1 MHGNTQTST
10 LPPFH
15 KTRHMSNLISELL
28 SSLKIHK
35 SLNSR
40 LGGVHLELTGDITE
54 DGLSVTE
61 CLGGSMRLEE
71 ESLGLRFESHCDPRL
86 NFEQS
91 LGKHSLRV
99 TVLRIDRL
107 ISRVVERLQ
116 ISPSCYLKRQVL
128 IEEGNRVRRI
138 TSWSRNWRVVQ
149 TVSLAENLHP
159 SSSTVTLSI
168 CNHFSLNSQII
179 RTIAIELSSLSDQS
193 TFALS
198 FSRSSLTVYP
208 NVRKGER
215 KESFVIRQEGEKR
228 YT

>member
-1 MHGNTQTST
+1 MLNSYVFSSLTLLVDNESLSLKIWNVQVEQLLPDHIRAVQESGHPVIWISDPMHGNTQTST

-91 LGKHSLRV
+91 LGKHR
-99 TVLRIDRL
+99 T
-107 ISRVVERLQ
+107 
-116 ISPSCYLKRQVL
+116 
-128 IEEGNRVRRI
+128 
-138 TSWSRNWRVVQ
+138 
-149 TVSLAENLHP
+149 SLA
-159 SSSTVTLSI
+159 TL
-168 CNHFSLNSQII
+168 
-179 RTIAIELSSLSDQS
+179 
-193 TFALS
+193 
-198 FSRSSLTVYP
+198 P
-208 NVRKGER
+208 G
-215 KESFVIRQEGEKR
+215 
-228 YT
+228 

>member
-1 MHGNTQTST
+1 MLNSYVFSSLTLLVDNESLSLKIWNVQVEQLLPDHIRAVQESGHPVIWISDPMHGNTQTST

-91 LGKHSLRV
+91 LGKHRTSLPTR
-99 TVLRIDRL
+99 
-107 ISRVVERLQ
+107 
-116 ISPSCYLKRQVL
+116 
-128 IEEGNRVRRI
+128 G
-138 TSWSRNWRVVQ
+138 
-149 TVSLAENLHP
+149 
-159 SSSTVTLSI
+159 
-168 CNHFSLNSQII
+168 
-179 RTIAIELSSLSDQS
+179 
-193 TFALS
+193 
-198 FSRSSLTVYP
+198 
-208 NVRKGER
+208 
-215 KESFVIRQEGEKR
+215 
-228 YT
+228 

>member
-1 MHGNTQTST
+1 MQVEQLLPDHIRAVQESGHPVIWISDPMHGNTQTST

-116 ISPSCYLKRQVL
+116 ISPSCYLKRRVL

-138 TSWSRNWRVVQ
+138 TFWLKN
-149 TVSLAENLHP
+149 
-159 SSSTVTLSI
+159 
-168 CNHFSLNSQII
+168 
-179 RTIAIELSSLSDQS
+179 
-193 TFALS
+193 
-198 FSRSSLTVYP
+198 
-208 NVRKGER
+208 
-215 KESFVIRQEGEKR
+215 
-228 YT
+228 